1 MKQGVTLL
9 KRRMRATRPQ
19 DFKQEL
25 SGIDQEFDRNY
36 ILNSNYQQLDSNFS
50 AIIFSNSNYQQLDS
64 NFSAIFFLQELSGI
78 DQEFDRNFFLKQQL
92 PAIGQQLVSNYF

>member
-1 MKQGVTLL
+1 MLKFNINEVKMTYNAMKQGVTLL

-36 ILNSNYQQLDSNFS
+36 ILNSNYQQLDSNYS
-50 AIIFSNSNYQQLDS
+50 AIIFLT
-64 NFSAIFFLQELSGI
+64 GI
-78 DQEFDRNFFLKQQL
+78 IRN
-92 PAIGQQLVSNYF
+92 